1 MKYLE
6 RNGKGKTGSGNY
18 IQKQKKNKHIHQ
30 INWLV

>member
-18 IQKQKKNKHIHQ
+18 IQKQKKKETYPSN
-30 INWLV
+30 